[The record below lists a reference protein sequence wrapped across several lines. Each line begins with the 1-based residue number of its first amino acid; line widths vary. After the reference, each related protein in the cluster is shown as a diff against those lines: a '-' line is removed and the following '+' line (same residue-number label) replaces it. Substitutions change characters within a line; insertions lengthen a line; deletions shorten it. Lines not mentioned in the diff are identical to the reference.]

1 MTGCLVSKS
10 PILYVNDWFCVA
22 VVTKDIVPNRSAYR
36 LDACFEK
43 SISSLSA
50 TSIKTKLYKY

>member
-22 VVTKDIVPNRSAYR
+22 VVTKDILPNHCAYG
-36 LDACFEK
+36 LDAYFEK
-43 SISSLSA
+43 SISFSKFYQNKAL
-50 TSIKTKLYKY
+50 